1 LATISTAARTGE
13 VTGAVRIT
21 HPFHPM
27 CGQEIDVVVHRVQWG
42 EERVFYRD
50 PQGHRASLPA
60 RWTSLAPEDPYIAVG
75 AGRSQFRVQD
85 LNDLAALL
93 RGLR

>member
-1 LATISTAARTGE
+1 MLKSVHYVSEHVFIMSP
-13 VTGAVRIT
+13 VYT
-21 HPFHPM
+21 HPR

-60 RWTSLAPEDPYIAVG
+60 HWTSLAPGDPYIAVG

-85 LNDLAALL
+85 LIDLAALL